1 VEAPAQPGSLWL
13 LFVRPEAEKGINV
26 EWIMMVYQL
35 PKSRTSAKKLA
46 IWRKLNRLGVYSPQ
60 DSVFI
65 LPYSERTLEHFEWL
79 GEEIVEMG
87 GEVAL
92 WAVRSLKPFQDERIK
107 EYFLEKVNE
116 QYRSVMARVDEID
129 DLEELRGQWALFGR
143 IKTQDYLKSPLS
155 SEVQRA
161 IENKAAALSGKKEE
175 NE

>member
-1 VEAPAQPGSLWL
+1 
-13 LFVRPEAEKGINV
+13 
-26 EWIMMVYQL
+26 M
-35 PKSRTSAKKLA
+35 
-46 IWRKLNRLGVYSPQ
+46 
-60 DSVFI
+60 
-65 LPYSERTLEHFEWL
+65 
-79 GEEIVEMG
+79 
-87 GEVAL
+87 